1 VAGARSASFDLG
13 VPTASLR
20 VCWCIAS
27 YLSDRV
33 SAGIDSMIFGF
44 SFRSERDVLFVSS
57 SPVDEVWTRST
68 ALRCHADG
76 LQVEVVI
83 CGDRRHCSDH
93 VLALYRQVGIK
104 ARAGLSLA
112 AAARIRC
119 RLAVTAS
126 SGLNRKIFPTRA
138 RSFIHMPHSLAS
150 LHMIYPA
157 EAFDG
162 YDVLFAAGPHH
173 EAEFAAIARA
183 RGLGSRVTY
192 AVGYGKLDVLAQQLA
207 ERGPR
212 AAGRPR
218 VLLAPSWGAYNL
230 LDRCGVVLAQALL
243 AAGLDVVVRPHPLFF
258 LDRAPVLEAIR
269 ALEQRE
275 PRIRLE
281 SPFTGDD
288 AIFDADV
295 LVGDYSGIGF
305 EFAALRGRPVVL
317 VDVGLKVANPA
328 WQALG
333 LEPVEI
339 ACRRRIGAVVAP
351 VVDEIVKAVQRAVN
365 DGRDVPSAAV
375 ADFLHG
381 RPGDC
386 AARATAR
393 IQELLTSDRA

>member
-1 VAGARSASFDLG
+1 MLARLLG
-13 VPTASLR
+13 LGS
-20 VCWCIAS
+20 
-27 YLSDRV
+27 
-33 SAGIDSMIFGF
+33 
-44 SFRSERDVLFVSS
+44 RDVLFLSS
-57 SPVDEVWTRST
+57 SPVDEVWIRST
-68 ALRCHADG
+68 ALRCHAEG

-83 CGDRRHCSDH
+83 CGDRRSRADLI
-93 VLALYRQVGIK
+93 LAPYRAAGIK
-104 ARAGLSLA
+104 ARAGLSFS

-126 SGLNRKIFPTRA
+126 SGLDRRIFPTRA
-138 RSFIHMPHSLAS
+138 RRFVHMPHSLAS

-173 EAEFAAIARA
+173 EAEFEAIARA
-183 RGLGSRVTY
+183 RGLGPRDAH

-218 VLLAPSWGAYNL
+218 VLLAPSWGPDNL
-230 LDRCGVVLAQALL
+230 LDRCGVALTQALL

-258 LDRAPVLEAIR
+258 LDHAPVLEAIR

-275 PRIRLE
+275 PGLRLE

-305 EFAALRGRPVVL
+305 EFAALRGRPVVS

-333 LEPVEI
+333 LAPVEI
-339 ACRRRIGAVVAP
+339 ACRPRIGAVVAP
-351 VVDEIVKAVQRAVN
+351 VVDEIV
-365 DGRDVPSAAV
+365 AAV
-375 ADFLHG
+375 RRAAADSAEAPPTVDFLHG

-393 IQELLTSDRA
+393 IQELLTLDRA

>member
-1 VAGARSASFDLG
+1 MDKSDIFREAMKTFVRVQAAKRLAALG
-13 VPTASLR
+13 GTMPE
-20 VCWCIAS
+20 
-27 YLSDRV
+27 
-33 SAGIDSMIFGF
+33 M
-44 SFRSERDVLFVSS
+44 RDV
-57 SPVDEVWTRST
+57 PR
-68 ALRCHADG
+68 R
-76 LQVEVVI
+76 
-83 CGDRRHCSDH
+83 GDRHHCPDH
-93 VLALYRQVGIK
+93 VLAIYRQTGIK
-104 ARAGLSLA
+104 VRVGLSFA

-126 SGLNRKIFPTRA
+126 SGLDRRIFPTRA

-183 RGLGSRVTY
+183 RGLGPRDVY

-207 ERGPR
+207 GRGAR
-212 AAGRPR
+212 ATGRPQ
-218 VLLAPSWGAYNL
+218 VLLAPSWGPDNL
-230 LDRCGVVLAQALL
+230 LDRCGVDLARALL
-243 AAGLDVVVRPHPLFF
+243 TAGFDVVVRPHPLFF

-269 ALEQRE
+269 GLERDA
-275 PRIRLE
+275 PGLRLE

-305 EFAALRGRPVVL
+305 EFAALRGRPVVS
-317 VDVGLKVANPA
+317 VNVGLKVANPV
-328 WQALG
+328 WQDLG

-339 ACRRRIGAVVAP
+339 TCRRHIGAVVAP
-351 VVDEIVKAVQRAVN
+351 VVDDIVGAVRH
-365 DGRDVPSAAV
+365 AV
-375 ADFLHG
+375 ADDAGAQPSALANFLHG

-386 AARATAR
+386 AERATAR
-393 IQELLTSDRA
+393 IRELLTLDKP

>member
-1 VAGARSASFDLG
+1 MFAGLFD
-13 VPTASLR
+13 
-20 VCWCIAS
+20 
-27 YLSDRV
+27 
-33 SAGIDSMIFGF
+33 
-44 SFRSERDVLFVSS
+44 FRNRDVLFVSS
-57 SPVDEVWTRST
+57 SPVDEVWIRST
-68 ALRCHADG
+68 ALRCHAEG

-83 CGDRRHCSDH
+83 CGDRRNRADH
-93 VLALYRQVGIK
+93 ILAPYRAAGIK
-104 ARAGLSLA
+104 ARAGLSFA

-126 SGLNRKIFPTRA
+126 SSLDRRIFPTRA
-138 RSFIHMPHSLAS
+138 RRFIHMPHSLAS

-157 EAFDG
+157 DAFDG

-173 EAEFAAIARA
+173 EAEFAAIAHA
-183 RGLGSRVTY
+183 RGLGPRVTY

-207 ERGPR
+207 GRGAR
-212 AAGRPR
+212 APGRPR
-218 VLLAPSWGAYNL
+218 VLLAPSWGPDNL
-230 LDRCGVVLAQALL
+230 LDRCGVALAQGLL

-258 LDRAPVLEAIR
+258 LDHAPVLEAIR

-275 PRIRLE
+275 PGLRLE

-305 EFAALRGRPVVL
+305 EFAALRGRSIVS

-328 WQALG
+328 WQDLG

-339 ACRRRIGAVVAP
+339 GCRSRIGAVVAP
-351 VVDEIVKAVQRAVN
+351 VVEEIVEAVRRAV
-365 DGRDVPSAAV
+365 DEGADVQPQALAHI
-375 ADFLHG
+375 LHG
-381 RPGDC
+381 RPGGC

>member
-1 VAGARSASFDLG
+1 MIAGLFDYRS
-13 VPTASLR
+13 
-20 VCWCIAS
+20 
-27 YLSDRV
+27 
-33 SAGIDSMIFGF
+33 
-44 SFRSERDVLFVSS
+44 RDVLFVSS
-57 SPVDEVWTRST
+57 SPVDEVWIRST
-68 ALRCHADG
+68 ALRCHAEG
-76 LQVEVVI
+76 LKVEVVL
-83 CGDRRHCSDH
+83 CGDRRHCPEH
-93 VLALYRQVGIK
+93 VRALYRKAGI
-104 ARAGLSLA
+104 RVRVGLSLS

-126 SGLNRKIFPTRA
+126 SGLDRKIFPTRA
-138 RSFIHMPHSLAS
+138 RRFIHMPHSLVS

-183 RGLGSRVTY
+183 RGLGLRDAF

-218 VLLAPSWGAYNL
+218 VLLAPSWGPDNL
-230 LDRCGVVLAQALL
+230 LDRCGVALAQALL

-258 LDRAPVLEAIR
+258 LDRAPALEAIR
-269 ALEQRE
+269 ALGQRE
-275 PRIRLE
+275 SGLRLE
-281 SPFTGDD
+281 SPLTGDD

-305 EFAALRGRPVVL
+305 EFAALRGRPVVS

-328 WQALG
+328 WQALE
-333 LEPVEI
+333 LAPVEI
-339 ACRRRIGAVVAP
+339 ACRSRIGTVVAP
-351 VVDEIVKAVQRAVN
+351 MVDEIVAAVRRAVA
-365 DGRDVPSAAV
+365 DGAGLSPTAA

-393 IQELLTSDRA
+393 IQELLTLDKA

>member
-1 VAGARSASFDLG
+1 MLARLLG
-13 VPTASLR
+13 LQS
-20 VCWCIAS
+20 
-27 YLSDRV
+27 
-33 SAGIDSMIFGF
+33 
-44 SFRSERDVLFVSS
+44 RDVLFVSS
-57 SPVDEVWTRST
+57 SPVDEVWIRST
-68 ALRCHADG
+68 ALRCHAEG

-83 CGDRRHCSDH
+83 CGDRRSRADPI
-93 VLALYRQVGIK
+93 LALYRAAGIK
-104 ARAGLSLA
+104 ARAGLSFA
-112 AAARIRC
+112 SAARIRC

-126 SGLNRKIFPTRA
+126 SGLDRKIFPTRA
-138 RSFIHMPHSLAS
+138 RRFIHMPHSLAS

-183 RGLGSRVTY
+183 RGLGARVTY

-218 VLLAPSWGAYNL
+218 VLLAPSWGPDNL
-230 LDRCGVVLAQALL
+230 LDRCGVALAQALL

-258 LDRAPVLEAIR
+258 LDHAPVLEAIR

-275 PRIRLE
+275 PGLRLE

-305 EFAALRGRPVVL
+305 EFAALRGRPVVS

-333 LEPVEI
+333 LAPVEI
-339 ACRRRIGAVVAP
+339 ACRPRIGTVVAP
-351 VVDEIVKAVQRAVN
+351 VVDEIV
-365 DGRDVPSAAV
+365 AAV
-375 ADFLHG
+375 RRAAADSAEAPPTADFLHG

-393 IQELLTSDRA
+393 IQELLTLDRA